1 MGERGGYRKGMKER
15 HSDTFLLMAEIG
27 KRQRIKDG
35 VRFAIILV
43 LTVALIFS
51 WMFFLCRH
59 NNETGTNSDTDDK
72 KEEIRSAVMLY
83 EDNPTA
89 LPQHGGND
97 SCMRIC
103 RHSQLRKKSA

>member
-1 MGERGGYRKGMKER
+1 MRRISKRNERTTQRYISAYGGDRKK
-15 HSDTFLLMAEIG
+15 
-27 KRQRIKDG
+27 QRIKDG

-59 NNETGTNSDTDDK
+59 NNETGTNSEADDK

-83 EDNPTA
+83 EENPAA

-103 RHSQLRKKSA
+103 QRSQPKKKSA

>member
-1 MGERGGYRKGMKER
+1 MKER

-72 KEEIRSAVMLY
+72 KEEIRSAVMLF
-83 EDNPTA
+83 EENPAA

-103 RHSQLRKKSA
+103 RRSQLRKKSA